1 VTDYWNW
8 TCRLQRPSGDASA
21 KSTYADV
28 PRDWNY
34 DHQQARVQSERSEMR
49 EDDKEQSG
57 STHDNAFAE
66 PAMTRWLEETMLKQ
80 PYHGIK
86 AVRIDDEEGEQTP
99 HT

>member
-1 VTDYWNW
+1 
-8 TCRLQRPSGDASA
+8 
-21 KSTYADV
+21 
-28 PRDWNY
+28 
-34 DHQQARVQSERSEMR
+34 MR